1 MRATQ
6 LAPKPVNSRA
16 TLQRDGR
23 RQTIAKASSATPDWQ
38 RDVFPAGANATT
50 PNTGWFG
57 FDYRFDRSARLT
69 FVGATDS
76 VLLGALPTA
85 GAYGAAN
92 NLNQVASVPNRGGL
106 LRWSAAGML
115 ESDGLC
121 RDYTHDARGRLIR
134 ALRRLAGHD

>member
-1 MRATQ
+1 MNRMTGVSPPN
-6 LAPKPVNSRA
+6 LTGAPFWVA
-16 TLQRDGR
+16 YGYDTLGR
-23 RQTIAKASSATPDWQ
+23 RTIINRASGTQTVMAYDPDGDPDWQ

-76 VLLGALPTA
+76 ALLGALPTA

-92 NLNQVASVPNRGGL
+92 NLNQVASVPNRGGA
-106 LRWSAAGML
+106 LRGSAAGML
-115 ESDGLC
+115 ESDGL
-121 RDYTHDARGRLIR
+121 
-134 ALRRLAGHD
+134 